1 VAEPEAT
8 AEEETAPEAVSP
20 PQPEATTGPET
31 ASGPP
36 PPPAPAAKPAAIP
49 TLEADPATGLI
60 TATVDE
66 LSAAFAADRAATNA
80 RLTDTTLKL
89 TGIVEKVFIRD
100 HLNIRYALLTG
111 TSPAASSA
119 RCSFDHRCSFD
130 QKHGSQLSGLTA
142 GDQATIQGKYSGYER
157 NIILTDCTL
166 VR

>member
-119 RCSFDHRCSFD
+119 RCSFD